1 MATYVNDLRLK
12 EIATGDESGTWGT
25 STNTN
30 LELIGEAMGVGA
42 EAVANASTHTITMA
56 DGATDQF
63 RSTFLRLTGGG
74 QACTVTLAPNTLS
87 HTWIMRNE
95 TAAALTLTQGSGA
108 NVVIAAGQT
117 KIVATDGAGSGA
129 VVYEMDDLELAGNLA
144 VGGTLAVTGA
154 FTNGSTLVSTGKI
167 TADAGIDIDNINID
181 GTTIALSSGDL
192 TLDAAGKIILD
203 GDEAGATVHLK
214 DGGVHWGS
222 IYRSSSNFN
231 IKSETEDKDI
241 VFLGN
246 DGGSEITA
254 LTLDMSDAGEAIL
267 NSGIQVGELRV
278 HANQITSGFNVDGE
292 DRDVWIN
299 YTGYAGGT
307 TRFRDFRV
315 GNGKQGQILMV
326 DGSSGNVGI
335 GTTSPANPLTVIGTA
350 SATQYNRDSI
360 EMGTI
365 IVHDHLLTNTNRSL
379 SSSTTTWT
387 DTGMTK
393 TVTPQS
399 AKSYFWVEVYHNE
412 HINPNTPNHGG
423 GMRILGGS
431 TEISRGGEMIYQI
444 GGALSGNYNYNGN
457 AKTWGGW
464 YNPGTASA
472 IVFKAQVVAP
482 TQSQNHSPAGNF
494 YYWHWASNYINTG
507 IGPRLRI
514 IEFT

>member
-1 MATYVNDLRLK
+1 L
-12 EIATGDESGTWGT
+12 SG
-25 STNTN
+25 
-30 LELIGEAMGVGA
+30 
-42 EAVANASTHTITMA
+42 
-56 DGATDQF
+56 
-63 RSTFLRLTGGG
+63 
-74 QACTVTLAPNTLS
+74 
-87 HTWIMRNE
+87 
-95 TAAALTLTQGSGA
+95 ALTTP
-108 NVVIAAGQT
+108 
-117 KIVATDGAGSGA
+117 
-129 VVYEMDDLELAGNLA
+129 
-144 VGGTLAVTGA
+144 
-154 FTNGSTLVSTGKI
+154 STLVATGKI